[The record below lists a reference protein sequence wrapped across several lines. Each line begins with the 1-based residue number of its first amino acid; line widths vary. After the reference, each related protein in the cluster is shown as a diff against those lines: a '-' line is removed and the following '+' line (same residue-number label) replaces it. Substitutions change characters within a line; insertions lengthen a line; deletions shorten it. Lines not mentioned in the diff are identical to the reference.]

1 MSTIMKAKAVKRTK
15 SEMCIKMALELKFYL
30 YLREYSGG
38 SGGTAVQSKLV
49 DIVVYGTRIFKRRG
63 RRQCSYFVD
72 RLFYNCGF

>member
-1 MSTIMKAKAVKRTK
+1 MNTIMKAKAVKRTK

-38 SGGTAVQSKLV
+38 GGGTA
-49 DIVVYGTRIFKRRG
+49 RRHSHAKANWLTLGGG